1 MGQSL
6 GREKELPPVCGPT
19 PGRVGGGLCL
29 TLKPR
34 GLRVVDAV
42 GRVQGGAGRGLGEVT
57 PPPRSPAKEG
67 LIGFPVDMGMV
78 WR

>member
-1 MGQSL
+1 MLLGGCREVLGVGQ
-6 GREKELPPVCGPT
+6 E
-19 PGRVGGGLCL
+19 
-29 TLKPR
+29 R
-34 GLRVVDAV
+34 GN
-42 GRVQGGAGRGLGEVT
+42 